1 MQNIN
6 LMNYRK
12 LYLLGI
18 TTAAVTLLTALPMS
32 AALAQDEESA
42 AETEAVAEP
51 MEVAPPAPATTLER
65 IAAKGAIHLGYSPD
79 SQPFSYRNESGQAA
93 GYSVALC
100 QRVAEE
106 VKATLGL
113 PNLTV
118 QWTPVDADSRFTQ
131 VADGQ
136 IDLLCTADSVT
147 LSRRQEVAFS
157 LPIFPGGIGALL
169 RDDTAEHLKR
179 ILEGGPQPKQ
189 PLWRGYPA
197 QVLQHMTFAVV
208 SGSTAESWAAE
219 RINTFKIPSK
229 VQPVDSFEAGIS
241 DVLSGKADVL
251 FGDRAFLQDAA
262 TNSERGDELRV
273 AERLFTLE
281 PVALAMARGDEDF
294 RLLVDGTL
302 SKLYSSGEFS
312 DFFGATFGEPN
323 ERVKLFFLSN
333 TQPQ

>member
-1 MQNIN
+1 MQSNN

-18 TTAAVTLLTALPMS
+18 TTAAVTLLAALPMS

-42 AETEAVAEP
+42 AETEAVEEP
-51 MEVAPPAPATTLER
+51 IAVVAPTPPTTLER
-65 IAAKGAIHLGYSPD
+65 IAASNTIRLGYSAD
-79 SQPFSYRNESGQAA
+79 SQPFSYRDESGQAA

-100 QRVAEE
+100 QRVVEE
-106 VKATLGL
+106 VKAKLGL
-113 PNLTV
+113 PSLAV
-118 QWTPVDADSRFTQ
+118 QWTPVDADTRFSQ

-136 IDLLCTADSVT
+136 IDLLCTADSVS
-147 LSRRQEVAFS
+147 LSRREDVAFS

-169 RDDTAEHLKR
+169 RADMAAHLKL

-197 QVLQHMTFAVV
+197 QVLQHMTFVVV
-208 SGSTAESWAAE
+208 SGSNAEAWLAE
-219 RINTFKIPSK
+219 RISTFKILSK
-229 VQPVDSFEAGIS
+229 VRQVDSYDAGIS
-241 DVLSGKADVL
+241 DVSSGKADVL
-251 FGDRAFLQDAA
+251 FGNRAFLQEAA
-262 TNSERGDELRV
+262 KSSQYGADLKV

-302 SKLYSSGEFS
+302 SKLYGSAEFS
-312 DFFGATFGEPN
+312 EFFGATFGEPN